1 MSHPVH
7 FDRDQEPV
15 DLLACLT
22 DHELQRAIEAKKKEL
37 ALSCSLSAME
47 TERDRRQVAKAPNE
61 IS

>member
-22 DHELQRAIEAKKKEL
+22 DHELQRAM
-37 ALSCSLSAME
+37 SCSLSAME
-47 TERDRRQVAKAPNE
+47 TERDRRQAAKAPNE